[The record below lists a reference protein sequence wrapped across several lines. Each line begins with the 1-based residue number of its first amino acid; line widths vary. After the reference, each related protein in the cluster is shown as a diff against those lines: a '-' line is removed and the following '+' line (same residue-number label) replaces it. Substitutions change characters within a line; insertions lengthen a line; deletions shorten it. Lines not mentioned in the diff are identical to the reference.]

1 MELDLPPVSKCEK
14 CKVVAQWRSVAEL
27 DDERQLILAGR
38 TKGQVVVSCEIRMEV
53 ELTKPSNLALS
64 IPESPMRTTCN
75 RLGRVTRYSEK
86 AVTRS
91 VPRHALVRSSFR

>member
-1 MELDLPPVSKCEK
+1 
-14 CKVVAQWRSVAEL
+14 
-27 DDERQLILAGR
+27 
-38 TKGQVVVSCEIRMEV
+38 MEV

-91 VPRHALVRSSFR
+91 VLRHALVRSSFR